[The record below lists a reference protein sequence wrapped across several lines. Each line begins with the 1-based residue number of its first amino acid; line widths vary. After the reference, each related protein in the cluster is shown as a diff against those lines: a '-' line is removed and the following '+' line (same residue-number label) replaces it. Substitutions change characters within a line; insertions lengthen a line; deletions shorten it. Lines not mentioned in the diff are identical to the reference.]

1 MAIFV
6 DSKLQVHK
14 RKAARKSGGALQL
27 ISEAD
32 PGKADVVLTNHFKGW
47 FDETTVTKVTLFYFP
62 KFYF

>member
-1 MAIFV
+1 M
-6 DSKLQVHK
+6 
-14 RKAARKSGGALQL
+14 GALQL

-32 PGKADVVLTNHFKGW
+32 PGKANVVLTNHFKGW